1 MGNWVKIKTHM
12 RRSIIISALG
22 LVLGLIIGFYL
33 GWVVLPVELIDVAP
47 ADLEPTLQD
56 DYLQLIADA
65 YAVEQDIDAAAA
77 RIGSLGREDWGPWLL
92 QETVDQ
98 ILLDPTNIETVNM
111 VQLARA
117 FGLNSPAFDQV
128 VAEVAE

>member
-1 MGNWVKIKTHM
+1 MQ
-12 RRSIIISALG
+12 RSLIIS
-22 LVLGLIIGFYL
+22 VLGLAIGLGIGFYL

-56 DYLQLIADA
+56 DYLQLIADT
-65 YAVEQDIDAAAA
+65 YAVEQDIDLAAA
-77 RIGSLGREDWGPWLL
+77 RIGSLGREDWGTWLL

-98 ILLDPTNIETVNM
+98 ILLNPTAVQTVNM

-117 FGLNSPAFDQV
+117 FGLNSPAFNQV
-128 VAEVAE
+128 APEITE

>member
-1 MGNWVKIKTHM
+1 M
-12 RRSIIISALG
+12 RRSFIISFLG
-22 LVLGLIIGFYL
+22 LVLGLAVGFYL

-56 DYLQLIADA
+56 DHLQLIADA
-65 YAVEQDIDAAAA
+65 YAIEQDIDAAAA

-98 ILLDPTNIETVNM
+98 ILLNPTDIQTVNM

-128 VAEVAE
+128 APEV